1 MTNTEATEPLLSGSE
16 DPEAQRFT
24 RQSRKRRLRRARSA
38 PCNIIADSPDKNCN
52 IPEPR
57 SESIF
62 GNIHSSFRKVAMY
75 YLILYLGIG
84 SVVFYLVRDQMKGL
98 KINGVLD
105 AIYFTVVTMTTVGYG
120 DIVPDSSLTKLL
132 ACAFVF
138 SVMPLVGLILGKA
151 ADYLVEKQQVYLVKA
166 MKIHQNVSQREILK
180 KVEVNKAR
188 YKFLLAFFLLLIM
201 IIVGTVFL
209 VMVEKLTVIDALYR
223 VCSTVTTLGY
233 GGKSFSTEA
242 GRVFAVVFILAGTI
256 SLALMILYIAELNT
270 ECQQKAIVKCVLLKK
285 MTILDLEEADL
296 DGDGTVRAAEF
307 IIYKLK
313 EMGKISQEAVSVL
326 MHEFEE
332 LDVDQDGTLSVSD
345 LTDHVGNI

>member
-1 MTNTEATEPLLSGSE
+1 MANTEATEPLLLGSE
-16 DPEAQRFT
+16 DPEAQKLR
-24 RQSRKRRLRRARSA
+24 RQLKNRRLRRARSA
-38 PCNIIADSPDKNCN
+38 PCNIIGDSPDTNCN

-57 SESIF
+57 SESLF

-84 SVVFYLVRDQMKGL
+84 SVVFYLVRDQLKGL
-98 KINGVLD
+98 KTNGVLD

-120 DIVPDSSLTKLL
+120 DIVPDSNLTKLL
-132 ACAFVF
+132 ACALVF

-151 ADYLVEKQQVYLVKA
+151 ADYLAEKQQVYLVKA
-166 MKIHQNVSQREILK
+166 MHKMHQQVGQR
-180 KVEVNKAR
+180 AR

-209 VMVEKLTVIDALYR
+209 VAVEKLEVVDALYC
-223 VCSTVTTLGY
+223 VCSTLTTLGY

-242 GRVFAVVFILAGTI
+242 GRIFAVFWILAGTI
-256 SLALMILYIAELNT
+256 SLALVFLYIAELNT
-270 ECQQKAIVKCVLLKK
+270 ESREKAIVKLVLSRK

-296 DGDGTVRAAEF
+296 DGDGKVGAAEF

-313 EMGKISQEAVSVL
+313 DMGKISEEAISLL
-326 MHEFEE
+326 MQEFEE
-332 LDVDQDGTLSVSD
+332 LDVDQDGILSVSD
-345 LTDHVGNI
+345 LTGQVGNI